1 MTEPGKYID
10 PRKEPNKWL
19 IAVLNRCVDD
29 GDEASKEAL
38 KESHRLLI
46 SWLEPSIV
54 DSLFDHWITPYCSL
68 LDERESNRSSSDQQ
82 CSPEDQPG

>member
-1 MTEPGKYID
+1 MITPSKYID

-19 IAVLNRCVDD
+19 MAILNRCVDD
-29 GDEASKEAL
+29 DDQESKEAL
-38 KESHRLLI
+38 KEAHRVLI

-68 LDERESNRSSSDQQ
+68 LDEHENTPDT
-82 CSPEDQPG
+82 SPQLYSQEDLLE

>member
-1 MTEPGKYID
+1 MTLKYID

-19 IAVLNRCVDD
+19 IAVLSRAVDD
-29 GDEASKEAL
+29 GDQDAKEVLKEA
-38 KESHRLLI
+38 HRLLI

-68 LDERESNRSSSDQQ
+68 LDEHKNNRSNENPP
-82 CSPEDQPG
+82 CSPEDQPE